1 MVILGVSSGV
11 TVGVTSSAKADRCFS
26 GDAVAEDASDGEEFT
41 EGLTARL
48 NERSRVKMTASDEG
62 VDVEDGDVRDEL

>member
-26 GDAVAEDASDGEEFT
+26 GDAVEEDASDGDEFT
-41 EGLTARL
+41 ECFTARMGK
-48 NERSRVKMTASDEG
+48 ESRVTMTASDEG